1 VARTTMPTIAALASN
16 IVFFMTILH
25 GWFPEAAYSDC
36 ASRRDGRLL
45 NSSVQCLPPV
55 TVTIAV
61 AVMPTRA
68 VVPTGNARPADDAAG
83 HAADDR
89 ARRSGD
95 HGAGPSTDS
104 GSGHGT
110 FRACRERGQRSEGR
124 NNAYLAHDF
133 LLIRQPRRS
142 AA

>member
-1 VARTTMPTIAALASN
+1 VA
-16 IVFFMTILH
+16 
-25 GWFPEAAYSDC
+25 
-36 ASRRDGRLL
+36 
-45 NSSVQCLPPV
+45 
-55 TVTIAV
+55 VTIAV
-61 AVMPTRA
+61 AVTPTRT

-110 FRACRERGQRSEGR
+110 FGARRERGQRSEGHD
-124 NNAYLAHDF
+124 NEYLAHNF
-133 LLIRQPRRS
+133 LLEKYPPVEAII
-142 AA
+142 AAGRPDDPNTRL